1 MAGSGGS
8 LSELMKPAL
17 EATIEKGEGM
27 GRKRRAR
34 RSIPRI
40 KMESRRLE
48 NGGQR
53 GGADGSSGESPLWFS
68 GCSSG

>member
-8 LSELMKPAL
+8 SPELMKPAL

-34 RSIPRI
+34 RSLPRI
-40 KMESRRLE
+40 KTESRRLE
-48 NGGQR
+48 NGGRR
-53 GGADGSSGESPLWFS
+53 GGADGSSGESPLRFS